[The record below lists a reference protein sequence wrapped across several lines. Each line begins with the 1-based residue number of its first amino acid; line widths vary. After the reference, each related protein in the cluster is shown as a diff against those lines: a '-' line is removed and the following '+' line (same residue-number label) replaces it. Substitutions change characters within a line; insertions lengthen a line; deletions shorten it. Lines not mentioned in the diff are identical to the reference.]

1 MEVSMFRTEIENS
14 RNNRFNRPVREQSKL
29 RRNFTLIELLVVIA
43 IIAILAG
50 MLLPALNNARK
61 AAQGSNCINN
71 QKQIMSGVLS
81 YVGEYGVYMARH
93 ANGTVS
99 DWNSESWIYPAVF
112 TGNLPENG
120 AFSYCPALPP
130 PANLNANWIKQRLYS
145 YGIYRWGNSVAFT
158 NYQFT
163 KKAGGNSMDMLFWN
177 FSKIKSA
184 SSSFLGMDSLNPNGT
199 RLQDSVFSITEN
211 TTAYDFGACRPHA
224 RHSERF
230 NVMFADGHAAA
241 TNPIEIQKCKD
252 AMGTPSQ
259 YDVLGYYKENRAI
272 ANIER
277 D

>member
-14 RNNRFNRPVREQSKL
+14 RNNNSFKHQRTFRKD
-29 RRNFTLIELLVVIA
+29 FTLIELLVVIA

-61 AAQGSNCINN
+61 TSMGASCINN
-71 QKQIMSGVLS
+71 QKQILAGVLS
-81 YVGEYGVYMARH
+81 YVGDYGVYMARH
-93 ANGTVS
+93 VNGTVS
-99 DWNSESWIYPAVF
+99 DWNSESWIYPAIF
-112 TGNLPENG
+112 TGNLPEKG
-120 AFSYCPALPP
+120 AFSYCPMLPP
-130 PANLNANWIKQRLYS
+130 PSNLNANWMKWHLYS

-163 KKAGGNSMDMLFWN
+163 KKAGGNSMDMMFWN

-184 SSSFLGMDSLNPNGT
+184 SSSFLGMDSLYPNGN
-199 RLQDSVFSITEN
+199 RLQDSVFVITEN
-211 TTAYDFGACRPHA
+211 TTAYDYGSCRPHA
-224 RHSERF
+224 RHSGRF

-252 AMGTPSQ
+252 AMGTPSH
-259 YDVLGYYKENRAI
+259 YDILGYYNENRAI
-272 ANIER
+272 VNIDR